1 MREALA
7 SYAHQAWSGW
17 MRYMFGRSQRRPDGS
32 LIVSPDLVA
41 RWERQSNTT
50 YADLSEVEK
59 ASDREEADR
68 ISRIIAEDKVQ
79 MDRDGLT
86 R

>member
-1 MREALA
+1 VREALA

-17 MRYMFGRSQRRPDGS
+17 MRYMFKRSRRRPDGS
-32 LIVSPDLVA
+32 LIVSPALVA

-50 YADLSEVEK
+50 YADLPEVEK

-68 ISRIIAEDKVQ
+68 ISRIIAEENGK
-79 MDRDGLT
+79 MDREGLT